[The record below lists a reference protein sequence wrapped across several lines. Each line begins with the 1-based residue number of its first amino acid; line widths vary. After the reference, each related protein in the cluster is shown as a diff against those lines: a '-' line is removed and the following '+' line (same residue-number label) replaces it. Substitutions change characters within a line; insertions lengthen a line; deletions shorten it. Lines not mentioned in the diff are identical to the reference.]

1 MPDLGEDVRK
11 LAELRR
17 KKAEIDEEI
26 KVSREAWMEENAG
39 KILAASVAGDLVVEM
54 EEKIRA
60 AAVAIYQETGNKK
73 PAPGVGIREVET
85 LDYDDAGAIA
95 WVIDHSHRGLLSLK
109 KADFERA
116 AKSIR
121 PDFVKITKVPQVTIA
136 RKLEE

>member
-1 MPDLGEDVRK
+1 MTIEEDVRK

-26 KVSREAWMEENAG
+26 KVSREAWMDENAG
-39 KILAASVAGDLVVEM
+39 KILAASVAGDLVDEM

-60 AAVAIYQETGNKK
+60 AAVSVFQETGNKR
-73 PAPGVGIREVET
+73 PAPGVGIREVEK
-85 LDYDDAGAIA
+85 LDYDDAGAITWA
-95 WVIDHSHRGLLSLK
+95 IDHSHRGLLSLK
-109 KADFERA
+109 KTDFERA

-121 PDFVKITKVPQVTIA
+121 PDFVTITKVPQATIA

>member
-1 MPDLGEDVRK
+1 MNLEEDIKR

-26 KVSREAWMEENAG
+26 KISREAWMDENAG

-60 AAVAIYQETGNKK
+60 SAVAIFQETGNKK
-73 PAPGVGIREVET
+73 PAPGVGIREVEKVE
-85 LDYDDAGAIA
+85 YDEETAIRWA
-95 WVIDHSHRGLLSLK
+95 RYHEHDNLLSLK
-109 KADFERA
+109 RADFERA

-121 PDFVKITKVPQVTIA
+121 PDFVMVSTVPQATIA

>member
-1 MPDLGEDVRK
+1 MTIEEDVRK
-11 LAELRR
+11 LAVLRR
-17 KKAEIDEEI
+17 KKTEIDEEI

-54 EEKIRA
+54 EEKIQA
-60 AAVAIYQETGNKK
+60 AAVAEFLATGDKK
-73 PAPGVGIREVET
+73 PAPGVGIREVEK
-85 LDYDDAGAIA
+85 LDYDDILAIDWA
-95 WVIDHSHRGLLSLK
+95 IGHGHRGLLSLK
-109 KADFERA
+109 RADFERA

>member
-1 MPDLGEDVRK
+1 MTLEEDIKR

-26 KVSREAWMEENAG
+26 KVSREAWMDENAG
-39 KILAASVAGDLVVEM
+39 KILAASVAGDLVDEM

-60 AAVAIYQETGNKK
+60 AAVSVFQETGNKR
-73 PAPGVGIREVET
+73 PAPGVGIREVEKV
-85 LDYDDAGAIA
+85 DYDDILAIDWA
-95 WVIDHSHRGLLSLK
+95 VGHGHRGLLSLK
-109 KADFERA
+109 KTDFERA

-121 PDFVKITKVPQVTIA
+121 PDFVTISAVPQATIA